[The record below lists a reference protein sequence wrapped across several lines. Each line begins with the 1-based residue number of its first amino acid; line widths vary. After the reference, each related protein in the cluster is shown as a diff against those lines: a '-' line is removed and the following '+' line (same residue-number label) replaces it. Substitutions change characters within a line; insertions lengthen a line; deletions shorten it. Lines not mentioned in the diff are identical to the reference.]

1 LILKTKLL
9 GHVYQFQSVKD
20 VLAKANEVKSG
31 DSLAGIAA
39 ESAEERVAAKV
50 VVANLTLADLRNHPA
65 VPYEEDEVTR
75 IIQDDVNETIYD
87 EIKNW
92 TVAELREWLLDERND
107 SAAIRRRSSLRPGR
121 WAGSAAAPAV
131 PAPDPGAGRSTG
143 LQRPAAA
150 VRTAALS
157 QAGAAG
163 EGGTGSP
170 AGAPVPPGPE
180 ISGWMGGVRHV

>member
-1 LILKTKLL
+1 MILKTKLL

-75 IIQDDVNETIYD
+75 IIQDDVNEKIYG
-87 EIKNW
+87 EIKGW
-92 TVAELREWLLDERND
+92 TVAELREWLLDEKTT
-107 SAAIRRRSSLRPGR
+107 GR
-121 WAGSAAAPAV
+121 LSGGSA
-131 PAPDPGAGRSTG
+131 
-143 LQRPAAA
+143 
-150 VRTAALS
+150 
-157 QAGAAG
+157 
-163 EGGTGSP
+163 GG
-170 AGAPVPPGPE
+170 
-180 ISGWMGGVRHV
+180 